1 MKIKGKR
8 ILKNGALAGYV
19 FYEKEKKWKWR
30 IIKGPIKNKKG
41 GFLNVPPNTNINT
54 INTKKEEFVNH
65 FLYHLNGI
73 IKFMNNNDEDI
84 FNKRIDI
91 NIKYDLIVKN
101 IIEGFILIKTFCRID
116 LNCNVICLAIALLN
130 YKISELTHVNET
142 NCSIYQLIFLFVL
155 PHFYKTNKSK
165 KRLRV
170 YESEKI
176 AREKD
181 LVRLEKESN
190 QKESA
195 ITKLNSDLN
204 DLSKLNKNKLNNKEI
219 NILKNRIKLTNDR
232 LKKAKKS
239 LKKIKSRIKSIKKM
253 QNNNSFLNHLRTSK
267 SCNNTNRYYNLKKKT
282 LLNGNELDK
291 LNNYLIDLM
300 KGSVYLE
307 YYTNSNNFN
316 LLSPIPHQIN
326 LDINILDIVDNR
338 NILLTFNNYSKYY
351 SINVNHELEYVFLNE
366 IKKKNI
372 DDIIEE
378 NKKYLIGEIDKDYEN
393 DIINNIENC
402 NNNNNNNNS
411 INQNNNSSNYNN
423 NSSNYNINF
432 CKNLYL
438 SFYLYDLEKDD
449 DNIHENLNDD
459 RLTTHWFIAD
469 KEFINSIDCF

>member
-54 INTKKEEFVNH
+54 INTKKEKFVNH

-155 PHFYKTNKSK
+155 PYFYKTNKSK

-181 LVRLEKESN
+181 LVRLKVESK
-190 QKESA
+190 QKELTISRLGSV
-195 ITKLNSDLN
+195 LNN
-204 DLSKLNKNKLNNKEI
+204 FSKLNNEKKKE
-219 NILKNRIKLTNDR
+219 LEERIEMTTDR
-232 LKKAKKS
+232 LKKANKS
-239 LKKIKSRIKSIKKM
+239 LKNLKRRIKNIEKM
-253 QNNNSFLNHLRTSK
+253 IENNSFVNHLRTPK
-267 SCNNTNRYYNLKKKT
+267 SCNNTNRYYNLKKKH
-282 LLNGNELDK
+282 
-291 LNNYLIDLM
+291 Y
-300 KGSVYLE
+300 
-307 YYTNSNNFN
+307 
-316 LLSPIPHQIN
+316 
-326 LDINILDIVDNR
+326 
-338 NILLTFNNYSKYY
+338 
-351 SINVNHELEYVFLNE
+351 
-366 IKKKNI
+366 
-372 DDIIEE
+372 
-378 NKKYLIGEIDKDYEN
+378 
-393 DIINNIENC
+393 
-402 NNNNNNNNS
+402 
-411 INQNNNSSNYNN
+411 
-423 NSSNYNINF
+423 
-432 CKNLYL
+432 
-438 SFYLYDLEKDD
+438 
-449 DNIHENLNDD
+449 
-459 RLTTHWFIAD
+459 
-469 KEFINSIDCF
+469 